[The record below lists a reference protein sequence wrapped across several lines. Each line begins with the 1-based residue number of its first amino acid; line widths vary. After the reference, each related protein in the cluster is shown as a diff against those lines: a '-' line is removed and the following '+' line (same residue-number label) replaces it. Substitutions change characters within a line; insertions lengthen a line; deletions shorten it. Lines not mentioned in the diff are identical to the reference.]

1 MRVRFSSLYLIL
13 IFTVFAFTFIS
24 KVNAASSS
32 SILVNMAPP
41 NPAPGENVT
50 ITLNSYANNLDTV
63 LITWFVNGKSSLSG
77 IGKKNFSLSAGSA
90 GSETQVTAQISLP
103 EGSVETRMTI
113 RPSTMVLLW
122 QANDSYVPPFYEGK
136 ALPSPDSEIRIVAM
150 PEIKTSSGVMTN
162 PRNMTYSWKKD
173 YTNDAG
179 ASGYGK
185 NSFLFIGDYLENS
198 STIEVVAS
206 TIDQQY
212 QSSANITVGTVEP
225 KILFYKN
232 DDTVGTMWEKALE
245 NPHRVTGS
253 EVVVASPYFIS
264 PKDIRIPTLNWSW
277 FINDRMVNTGYLNK
291 NTMPIR
297 AEPGTSGTSKLKLQ
311 IENQY
316 KIFGTIDKEINIEF

>member
-1 MRVRFSSLYLIL
+1 
-13 IFTVFAFTFIS
+13 
-24 KVNAASSS
+24 
-32 SILVNMAPP
+32 
-41 NPAPGENVT
+41 
-50 ITLNSYANNLDTV
+50 
-63 LITWFVNGKSSLSG
+63 
-77 IGKKNFSLSAGSA
+77 
-90 GSETQVTAQISLP
+90 
-103 EGSVETRMTI
+103 
-113 RPSTMVLLW
+113 MVLLW